1 MNEDVFPIEH
11 GGFPSSHVSFQGC
24 MSWSSPCTKK
34 PSKALISKAAVDG
47 IVAREIFFVQF
58 LRWKGWDSWS
68 QLSLAEIWGDFIQ
81 NDGSSTSEKKH
92 LFLVSFYSPL
102 KYSAGFFHS
111 RSLFLGEVTFSISNF
126 WSCWQL
132 GSLFI
137 SNNWLDS
144 PPNLTKKTGQKRLG
158 PFFASYFF
166 LEEES
171 KVQNRDWDQL
181 QLSCRQWRGIGF
193 SKKSC
198 IVVCLRIFGL
208 GRRSAFQ
215 TKTSVSWP
223 KNNFPIPS
231 LAPKF
236 MWTKKIHWIC
246 YKGFTK
252 LQALLGGHFVGF
264 CW

>member
-1 MNEDVFPIEH
+1 
-11 GGFPSSHVSFQGC
+11 

-126 WSCWQL
+126 L
-132 GSLFI
+132 IMLAT
-137 SNNWLDS
+137 WLPFSSATTDWIRLQTS
-144 PPNLTKKTGQKRLG
+144 QKKRDKKDLVR
-158 PFFASYFF
+158 F
-166 LEEES
+166 L
-171 KVQNRDWDQL
+171 
-181 QLSCRQWRGIGF
+181 
-193 SKKSC
+193 
-198 IVVCLRIFGL
+198 LRIFFGRRIQGSKPGL
-208 GRRSAFQ
+208 GSVAVKLPPVAGDRFFQ
-215 TKTSVSWP
+215 
-223 KNNFPIPS
+223 KN
-231 LAPKF
+231 L
-236 MWTKKIHWIC
+236 
-246 YKGFTK
+246 
-252 LQALLGGHFVGF
+252 V
-264 CW
+264 